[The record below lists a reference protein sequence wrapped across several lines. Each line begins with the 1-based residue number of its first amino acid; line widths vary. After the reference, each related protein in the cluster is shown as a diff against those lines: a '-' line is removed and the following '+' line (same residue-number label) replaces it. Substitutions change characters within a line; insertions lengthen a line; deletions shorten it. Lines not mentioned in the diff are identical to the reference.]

1 MRKRNL
7 IVMTLVGAMALAI
20 TGCSNHT
27 KTDTKPDTTAV
38 VSEKADE
45 PSETE
50 ENNDI
55 TTESLKPPRE
65 TEPSVSE
72 TETTTE
78 KEETQDQTQEAT
90 TEVSQETQKPTAQEK
105 PEPTESQTQ
114 TEQPT
119 TQEAVETQTPTQE
132 STTQEPTTEERSTEE
147 QTTEESSSEAP
158 ATQRATAED
167 CEAIADKVIEYINSY
182 RDTPATKLP
191 GLTVYA
197 QYRSRQLVSNF
208 AHDTFDERAAATA
221 LQYGTYVDPVVYG
234 GEGEPYYAAGAR
246 EAIAAGG
253 YVGDIDYVAQQ
264 IALLVKGSQGHW
276 CYVGSSDYPY
286 IAVGITYESGMWYC
300 DIAMARENTDE

>member
-7 IVMTLVGAMALAI
+7 IVLTLVGAMALAV

-27 KTDTKPDTTAV
+27 DMKKGTDTTELA
-38 VSEKADE
+38 SERADE

-50 ENNDI
+50 KENDI
-55 TTESLKPPRE
+55 KTESQKPSSEIKPPA
-65 TEPSVSE
+65 SE

-78 KEETQDQTQEAT
+78 KEEVETSEQETT
-90 TEVSQETQKPTAQEK
+90 TEVAQETTKLTEQEK
-105 PEPTESQTQ
+105 PKPTEPQ
-114 TEQPT
+114 TEQQT
-119 TQEAVETQTPTQE
+119 SINSVETQTPKQE
-132 STTQEPTTEERSTEE
+132 EPTTQEPVTEDVTTNEPTTEQPTVER
-147 QTTEESSSEAP
+147 AD
-158 ATQRATAED
+158 ADD

-221 LQYGTYVDPVVYG
+221 LQYGTYIDPSIYG
-234 GEGEPYYAAGAR
+234 IEGEPYYAAGAR

-264 IALLVKGSQGHW
+264 IVLLVKGSQGHW
-276 CYVGSSDYPY
+276 CYVGSSEYPY
-286 IAVGITYESGMWYC
+286 IAVGITYENGMWYC
-300 DIAMARENTDE
+300 DIAMAMENTDN

>member
-7 IVMTLVGAMALAI
+7 IVLTLVGAMALAV

-27 KTDTKPDTTAV
+27 DMKKGTDTTELA
-38 VSEKADE
+38 SERADE

-50 ENNDI
+50 KENDI
-55 TTESLKPPRE
+55 KTESQEPSGETKPPA
-65 TEPSVSE
+65 SE

-78 KEETQDQTQEAT
+78 KEEVETNEQETT
-90 TEVSQETQKPTAQEK
+90 TEVAQETPKAT
-105 PEPTESQTQ
+105 EPQ
-114 TEQPT
+114 TEQQT
-119 TQEAVETQTPTQE
+119 TAKPVETQTPKQE
-132 STTQEPTTEERSTEE
+132 EATTEETTTQKPATEE
-147 QTTEESSSEAP
+147 TTTKENTTEQPTVE
-158 ATQRATAED
+158 RADADD

-182 RDTPATKLP
+182 RDAPATKLP

-221 LQYGTYVDPVVYG
+221 LQYGTYIDPALYG

-253 YVGDIDYVAQQ
+253 YVGDIDYVAQK
-264 IALLVKGSQGHW
+264 IVLLVKGSQGHW
-276 CYVGSSDYPY
+276 CYVGSSEYPY

-300 DIAMARENTDE
+300 DIAMAMENTDN